1 MSTGLTHRLQPS
13 WLPGGDGDH
22 SQSCSSFPKLRQKG
36 LLMAPEG
43 FVLKA
48 RIPRRPAG
56 PREGTCPTSADQGA
70 ALMLPREEG
79 WGLGLVL
86 KLQLLG
92 LSPDHSSHLLKPN
105 CL

>member
-1 MSTGLTHRLQPS
+1 
-13 WLPGGDGDH
+13 
-22 SQSCSSFPKLRQKG
+22 
-36 LLMAPEG
+36 
-43 FVLKA
+43 
-48 RIPRRPAG
+48 
-56 PREGTCPTSADQGA
+56 
-70 ALMLPREEG
+70 MLPREEG